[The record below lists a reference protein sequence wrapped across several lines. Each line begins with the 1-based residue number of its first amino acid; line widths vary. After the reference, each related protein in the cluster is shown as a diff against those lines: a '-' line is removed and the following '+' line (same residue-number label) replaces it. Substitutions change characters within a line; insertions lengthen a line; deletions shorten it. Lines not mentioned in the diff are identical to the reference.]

1 MNLPCAMNNE
11 ASKIVAPFRNG
22 GERMSNKTKII
33 QGILI
38 VGMLAWLVG
47 IHIYINEYNDKVF
60 TYGMEEESEA
70 YELRF
75 EIPKHW
81 SEISRGYIN
90 GMQYDVT
97 FKNNTDEKLYNWSM
111 EIKVPEGCYI
121 DSYWNGSLT
130 YEGDTI
136 HFEPLQDIQI
146 VDPQSNRTFGFIL
159 FSQTLMDNIQGGE
172 VSFHKR
178 MVMSEAPIF
187 HFWLIACGLVFVFE
201 LILLVSWIRTYQLQ
215 KKKEEFEDIIEQS
228 FHMFANVIDA
238 KDPYTRGH
246 SQRVAYYS
254 RKLAKRMGLSED
266 ERQKLSYIAL
276 LHDIGKIGVTDAILN
291 KKGALTA
298 EERASIEKHV
308 TIGGDILKDFTAIE
322 GIEEGARY
330 HHERYDGKGYASGLK
345 GEEIPLFARIIAVA
359 DSFDA
364 MSSERCYRPALE
376 ISKIVSELKN
386 GAGSQFDPQIV
397 KHMLDMIEE
406 GKAPI
411 QM

>member
-1 MNLPCAMNNE
+1 
-11 ASKIVAPFRNG
+11 
-22 GERMSNKTKII
+22 MSNKTKII

-38 VGMLAWLVG
+38 VGMLAWLIG
-47 IHIYINEYNDKVF
+47 IQIYVREYNEKTF
-60 TYGMEEESEA
+60 TYSMDEETDSYA
-70 YELRF
+70 LRF
-75 EIPKHW
+75 DIPKHW

-90 GMQYDVT
+90 GMQCDVT
-97 FKNNTDEKLYNWSM
+97 FENNTSDKLYDWSM
-111 EIKVPEGCYI
+111 EIKVPEGCHI
-121 DSYWNGSLT
+121 DSYWNGTLT

-136 HFEPLQDIQI
+136 RFTPLTDIQI
-146 VDPQSNRTFGFIL
+146 VDPKSNRTFGFIL
-159 FSQTLMDNIQGGE
+159 FSQTLMDNIQGGT

-178 MVMSEAPIF
+178 MILKESHLF
-187 HFWLIACGLVFVFE
+187 HLWLIACGIIFVFE
-201 LILLVSWIRTYQLQ
+201 LILFVSWIRTYQLR

-228 FHMFANVIDA
+228 FHMFANIIDA

-254 RKLAKRMGLSED
+254 GKLAKRMGLSED

-291 KKGALTA
+291 KKGALTP

-330 HHERYDGKGYASGLK
+330 HHERYDGKGYANGLK

-376 ISKIVSELKN
+376 IMKIISELEN
-386 GAGSQFDPQIV
+386 GAGTQFDPKIV

-406 GKAPI
+406 GQAPI
-411 QM
+411 

>member
-1 MNLPCAMNNE
+1 MPALYNDY
-11 ASKIVAPFRNG
+11 
-22 GERMSNKTKII
+22 GECMSNRSKFFQGVLII
-33 QGILI
+33 
-38 VGMLAWLVG
+38 GMLAWLAG
-47 IHIYINEYNDKVF
+47 IHIYVKEYNEKIF
-60 TYGMEEESEA
+60 TYSMGTQSEE

-81 SEISRGYIN
+81 SEIARGYIN

-97 FKNNTDEKLYNWSM
+97 FENHTDERLYDWSM
-111 EIKVPEGCYI
+111 EITLLKDCHI
-121 DSYWNGSLT
+121 DSYWNGTLT
-130 YEGDTI
+130 YEGETLS
-136 HFEPLQDIQI
+136 FEPIQDIEI
-146 VDPQSNRTFGFIL
+146 VEPGGYRTFGFIL
-159 FSQTLMDNIQGGE
+159 HSQTLMDNIKGCT
-172 VSFHKR
+172 VSFHKQITVQELPMYR
-178 MVMSEAPIF
+178 AWQVA
-187 HFWLIACGLVFVFE
+187 LCGAIVLE
-201 LILLVSWIRTYQLQ
+201 LILLVSWIRTYQLR

-228 FHMFANVIDA
+228 FHMFANIIDA

-254 RKLAKRMGLSED
+254 KELARRMGLSED

-291 KKGALTA
+291 KKGALTPG
-298 EERASIEKHV
+298 ERAEIEKHV

-330 HHERYDGKGYASGLK
+330 HHERYDGKGYAQGLK

-376 ISKIVSELKN
+376 MSKIISELEN
-386 GAGSQFDPQIV
+386 GADTQFDAKIV
-397 KHMLDMIEE
+397 KHMLDMIEDGQVPVE
-406 GKAPI
+406 L
-411 QM
+411 

>member
-1 MNLPCAMNNE
+1 
-11 ASKIVAPFRNG
+11 
-22 GERMSNKTKII
+22 MSNKTKIV
-33 QGILI
+33 QGVLI
-38 VGMLAWLVG
+38 VGLLAWLIG
-47 IHIYINEYNDKVF
+47 IHIYIKNYNEKVF
-60 TYGMEEESEA
+60 TYSMAEESEE
-70 YELRF
+70 YEIRF

-97 FKNNTDEKLYNWSM
+97 FRNKTSEKLYDWSM
-111 EIKVPEGCYI
+111 EIKVPEGCHI
-121 DSYWNGSLT
+121 DSYWNGELT

-136 HFEPLQDIQI
+136 QFKPLKDIEI
-146 VDPQSNRTFGFIL
+146 VDPNSSRTFGFVIH
-159 FSQTLMDNIQGGE
+159 SQSLMDNIKGCT
-172 VSFHKR
+172 VAFHKHLTLR
-178 MVMSEAPIF
+178 EFSIF
-187 HFWLIACGLVFVFE
+187 YLWLAACGLVLVFE

-228 FHMFANVIDA
+228 FHMFANIIDA
-238 KDPYTRGH
+238 KDHYTRGH

-254 RKLAKRMGLSED
+254 RELARRMGMSED

-291 KKGALTA
+291 KKGALTP
-298 EERASIEKHV
+298 EERKDIEKHV
-308 TIGGDILKDFTAIE
+308 TVGGDILKDFTAIE

-330 HHERYDGKGYASGLK
+330 HHERYDGKGYANGLK

-376 ISKIVSELKN
+376 ISKIISELEN
-386 GAGSQFDPQIV
+386 GTGTQFDPKIV

-406 GKAPI
+406 KQAPI
-411 QM
+411 EL

>member
-1 MNLPCAMNNE
+1 MGL
-11 ASKIVAPFRNG
+11 
-22 GERMSNKTKII
+22 
-33 QGILI
+33 
-38 VGMLAWLVG
+38 LAWLVG
-47 IHIYINEYNDKVF
+47 IHFYVKEYNERTF
-60 TYGMEEESEA
+60 TYSMGEVSEEYSV
-70 YELRF
+70 RF

-81 SEISRGYIN
+81 SEIARGYIN
-90 GMQYDVT
+90 GMQYDIT
-97 FKNNTDEKLYNWSM
+97 FENNTDEKLYDWSV
-111 EIKVPEGCYI
+111 EITVPENCRI
-121 DSYWNGSLT
+121 DSYWNGELV

-136 HFEPLQDIQI
+136 QFTPLQDIQF
-146 VDPQSNRTFGFIL
+146 VDPQSSRTFGFVM
-159 FSQTLMDNIQGGE
+159 FSQTLMDNIQGCT
-172 VSFHKR
+172 VSFHKQMIMR
-178 MVMSEAPIF
+178 QTPMF
-187 HFWLIACGLVFVFE
+187 RLWLMISGLVCMFE
-201 LILLVSWIRTYQLQ
+201 LVLLVSWIRTYQLQ

-246 SQRVAYYS
+246 SQRVAHYS
-254 RKLAKRMGLSED
+254 KELAKRMGIGGE
-266 ERQKLSYIAL
+266 ERQNLFYIAL

-291 KKGALTA
+291 KKGALTQ

-330 HHERYDGKGYASGLK
+330 HHERYDGKGYANGLK

-376 ISKIVSELKN
+376 MSKIISELKN
-386 GAGSQFDPQIV
+386 GAGTQFDAKIV

-406 GKAPI
+406 KQVPI